1 MGINYSIL
9 NHNLLYKESLNN
21 QPFLNCVFTYVD
33 NMVEFIDEEK
43 IIIYKKTNNG
53 GFVVYL
59 GVIENILDN
68 NYSNISKNNL
78 YKLGQEFSDYYSMK
92 SYLEEFDNKKINAF
106 LYQYE
111 KDHIVVNTNYLNTLA

>member
-9 NHNLLYKESLNN
+9 NHNLLYKETLNN

-59 GVIENILDN
+59 GVIENILDS
-68 NYSNISKNNL
+68 NYSNISKDNL
-78 YKLGQEFSDYYSMK
+78 YKLGNEFSDYYSMK
-92 SYLEEFDNKKINAF
+92 SFLEDFDNKKITAF

-111 KDHIVVNTNYLNTLA
+111 KDHIVINKDYLNSLA

>member
-9 NHNLLYKESLNN
+9 NHNLLYKETLNN

-53 GFVVYL
+53 GFVVYF
-59 GVIENILDN
+59 GVIENILDS
-68 NYSNISKNNL
+68 NYSNISKDNL
-78 YKLGQEFSDYYSMK
+78 YKLGNEFSDYFSMK
-92 SYLEEFDNKKINAF
+92 IDNKKITAF

-111 KDHIVVNTNYLNTLA
+111 KDHIVINKGYLNSSA